1 MIDIVHRIGVR
12 APADRV
18 QEAVST
24 ARGVAAWWTR
34 DTTGGQSGN
43 EPMTA
48 RFVGPDG
55 EEIGRMSFE
64 VTSRVPNREVRWRFV
79 DGPPEWVGTEAT
91 FDFLEEG
98 DMTILVFGHRGW
110 REQVEFTAH
119 CSMKWATFLLSLR
132 DFLESGRGRPAPA
145 DLKIDN
151 WN

>member
-1 MIDIVHRIGVR
+1 M
-12 APADRV
+12 
-18 QEAVST
+18 
-24 ARGVAAWWTR
+24 
-34 DTTGGQSGN
+34 
-43 EPMTA
+43 
-48 RFVGPDG
+48 
-55 EEIGRMSFE
+55 
-64 VTSRVPNREVRWRFV
+64 
-79 DGPPEWVGTEAT
+79 GTEAT